1 MRSAFLILGG
11 VLLIAGAFVHA
22 FAGWPPLR
30 GALESHGC
38 TVGLIGAV
46 AATWTFGS
54 VAMLTFGFLILC
66 DGMRLLRGSRV
77 TVAAAPA
84 IGAACL
90 CFGAVAWLLR
100 DLDPTFLVFV
110 LIGLVIGLPCLVRTA
125 TRKPASSAGRS

>member
-1 MRSAFLILGG
+1 MRSGLLILGG
-11 VLLIAGAFVHA
+11 VLLVAGAFVHA

-38 TVGLIGAV
+38 TAGLIGAV

-66 DGMRLLRGSRV
+66 DGMRMLRGTQV
-77 TVAAAPA
+77 TIASAPA

-125 TRKPASSAGRS
+125 RRAAAGSTGGS